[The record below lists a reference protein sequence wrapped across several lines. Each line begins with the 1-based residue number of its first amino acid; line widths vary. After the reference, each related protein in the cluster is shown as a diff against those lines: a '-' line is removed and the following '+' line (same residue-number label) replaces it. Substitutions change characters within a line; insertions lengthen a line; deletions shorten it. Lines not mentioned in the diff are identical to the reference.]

1 MRLIFW
7 LLAIPGA
14 LITYGIIGFFCYIL
28 VIKIEAKVNNWSSEC
43 TWRTELQNG
52 YTDGLWAC
60 LIFWWFIIPIMCG
73 WWIVDCLNKLFKK
86 IAEVSEK

>member
-7 LLAIPGA
+7 LLVIPGA

-28 VIKIEAKVNNWSSEC
+28 MDKIEEKVDHRDPKYNW
-43 TWRTELQNG
+43 RNELKSG
-52 YTDGLWAC
+52 DTGALWAC
-60 LIFWWFIIPIMCG
+60 LIFWWFITPIICG
-73 WWIVDCLNKLFKK
+73 CWIVDCLNKFFKK